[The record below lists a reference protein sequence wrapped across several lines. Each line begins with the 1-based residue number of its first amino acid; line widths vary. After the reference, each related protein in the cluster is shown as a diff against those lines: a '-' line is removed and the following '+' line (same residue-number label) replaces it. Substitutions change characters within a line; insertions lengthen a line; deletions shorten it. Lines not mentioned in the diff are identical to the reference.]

1 MTVDLFDKV
10 WQITENPEHFVRIFL
25 PNLRGLSYFAEKSI
39 SESNFEEV
47 PVWEFMKL
55 VPESKLSAM
64 ISEINNLNCY
74 LLSKEI
80 KDAGQQ
86 FSGTIKDYLFITNHI
101 SLLKHLF
108 GSVASIVSKL
118 FSTKEREESLDTHII
133 SIRDRMKN
141 IFLSSNDKRYEKQID
156 DYTFIGYY
164 AIGTCLLFR
173 LAEMLHCLWSQ
184 KDIIRLSLIICCAR
198 MEYELRN
205 MHQSQWQPM
214 LVNLLAQNGG
224 RFFRLCSVD
233 FDGKEMPLYKV
244 VSNSITLNR
253 AVTPDWHETLLED
266 MQRNESSNIGLNRLF
281 IFYIADLCIT
291 SSLITQKSYIESIRL
306 FSPFPNLH
314 TLKRYFNLFLQPDLY
329 NSNVDITSWQPPVI
343 IKDYLCF
350 DKMSYEEKEQAL
362 REEYF
367 PRDVYDLNALLY
379 YTAEFYN
386 EKILMD
392 FECGN
397 ISNLNELDNKGIWF
411 LSEWLIKERH
421 YDFLQNMDVSA
432 VASMLAGAVI
442 QKSTKIIQVS
452 REYLRTKHF
461 EKEF

>member
-1 MTVDLFDKV
+1 MTVNLFDKV
-10 WQITENPEHFVRIFL
+10 EQISENPEYFVRIFL
-25 PNLRGLSYFAEKSI
+25 PQLRGLSYYADKSI
-39 SESNFEEV
+39 SDSKFDEV
-47 PVWEFMKL
+47 FVVEFMKF
-55 VPESKLSAM
+55 VSESKLSAM
-64 ISEINNLNCY
+64 ADEINSLNRY

-80 KDAGQQ
+80 KDVEQS
-86 FSGTIKDYLFITNHI
+86 FSDMIKEYLSITTHI

-133 SIRDRMKN
+133 SIKDRMKS
-141 IFLSSNDKRYEKQID
+141 IFLSSSDKRYEKQID

-184 KDIIRLSLIICCAR
+184 KDLIRLSLIICCAR

-253 AVTPDWHETLLED
+253 AVTPDWHDTLLKET
-266 MQRNESSNIGLNRLF
+266 QRNESSNIGLNRLF
-281 IFYIADLCIT
+281 IFYIADLCVT
-291 SSLITQKSYIESIRL
+291 NSLLTQKSYIEAIRL

-314 TLKRYFNLFLQPDLY
+314 TLKRYFNLFLQSDLY
-329 NSNVDITSWQPPVI
+329 NSNLDVNSWQPPLL
-343 IKDYLCF
+343 IKDYLCTAE
-350 DKMSYEEKEQAL
+350 MNYEAVELAL
-362 REEYF
+362 KEEYF
-367 PRDVYDLNALLY
+367 PQEVYDLDALLNY
-379 YTAEFYN
+379 ATEYYN
-386 EKILMD
+386 EKIRLD
-392 FECGN
+392 FEYGN
-397 ISNLNELDNKGIWF
+397 VSNLGELDNTSIWY
-411 LSEWLIKERH
+411 LSEWLIKERQ
-421 YDFLQNMDVSA
+421 YEFLQNFDNKILAYMIADKVVSHGLKQ
-432 VASMLAGAVI
+432 M
-442 QKSTKIIQVS
+442 QKHTTS
-452 REYLRTKHF
+452 EECHY
-461 EKEF
+461 

>member
-39 SESNFEEV
+39 SQSNFEEV
-47 PVWEFMKL
+47 PVLEFMKL

-80 KDAGQQ
+80 KDAEQQ
-86 FSGTIKDYLFITNHI
+86 FSGTMKDYLFITNHI

-133 SIRDRMKN
+133 SIRDRMKS
-141 IFLSSNDKRYEKQID
+141 IFLSSSDKRYEKQID

-184 KDIIRLSLIICCAR
+184 KDLIRLSLIICCAR
-198 MEYELRN
+198 MEYELRY

-214 LVNLLAQNGG
+214 LVDLLAQNGG

-244 VSNSITLNR
+244 VSNSIILNR
-253 AVTPDWHETLLED
+253 AITPNWHDTLLEET
-266 MQRNESSNIGLNRLF
+266 QRNESISNIGLNRLF
-281 IFYIADLCIT
+281 IFYVADLCVT
-291 SSLITQKSYIESIRL
+291 SSLLTKKSYIEAIRL
-306 FSPFPNLH
+306 FSPYPNLH

-329 NSNVDITSWQPPVI
+329 NSNVDTNSWQPPLL
-343 IKDYLCF
+343 IKGYLGSTE
-350 DKMSYEEKEQAL
+350 MNYEEVELAL
-362 REEYF
+362 KEEYF
-367 PRDVYDLNALLY
+367 PQEVYDLEALLNY
-379 YTAEFYN
+379 AAEYYN
-386 EKILMD
+386 EKIRLD
-392 FECGN
+392 FEHGN
-397 ISNLNELDNKGIWF
+397 VSNLNELDNTSIWY
-411 LSEWLIKERH
+411 LSEWLIKNRQ
-421 YDFLQNMDVSA
+421 YVFLQNIDNSVLANMIANKVVSHG
-432 VASMLAGAVI
+432 L
-442 QKSTKIIQVS
+442 K
-452 REYLRTKHF
+452 
-461 EKEF
+461 

>member
-1 MTVDLFDKV
+1 MAANLFDKV
-10 WQITENPEHFVRIFL
+10 EQITENPEHFVRIFL
-25 PNLRGLSYFAEKSI
+25 PHLRGLSYFAEKSI
-39 SESNFEEV
+39 SESYFAEV

-74 LLSKEI
+74 LLSKENI
-80 KDAGQQ
+80 DAEQQ
-86 FSGTIKDYLFITNHI
+86 FSGTMKDYLYITNHI

-108 GSVASIVSKL
+108 GSVAAIVSKL

-133 SIRDRMKN
+133 SIKDRMKS
-141 IFLSSNDKRYEKQID
+141 IFLSSSDKRYEKQID

-184 KDIIRLSLIICCAR
+184 KDLIRLSLIICCAR

-214 LVNLLAQNGG
+214 LVNLLAKNGG

-253 AVTPDWHETLLED
+253 AVTPDWHDTLLEEI
-266 MQRNESSNIGLNRLF
+266 QRNESISNIGLNRLF
-281 IFYIADLCIT
+281 IFYIADLCVT
-291 SSLITQKSYIESIRL
+291 SSLLTQKSYIEAIRL

-314 TLKRYFNLFLQPDLY
+314 TLKRYFNLFIQEDMY
-329 NSNVDITSWQPPVI
+329 NSTVDIDCWQPPLL
-343 IKDYLCF
+343 IKNYLCSTE
-350 DKMSYEEKEQAL
+350 MNYEEVEQAL
-362 REEYF
+362 KDEYF
-367 PRDVYDLNALLY
+367 PQEVFDLESLLNY
-379 YTAEFYN
+379 AAEYYN
-386 EKILMD
+386 EKIRLD
-392 FECGN
+392 FEYGN
-397 ISNLNELDNKGIWF
+397 ISNLGELDNTSIWY
-411 LSEWLIKERH
+411 LSEWLIKERP
-421 YDFLQNMDVSA
+421 YEFLKDIDNRILANMIANKVVSY
-432 VASMLAGAVI
+432 G
-442 QKSTKIIQVS
+442 
-452 REYLRTKHF
+452 LRQM
-461 EKEF
+461 